1 MVFPT
6 YICATTQRPDII
18 LVSDSTKAVIMVELT
33 SPSEENIQQRNLD
46 KRKKYESLIEQ
57 CQLNNWKANLF
68 CVEVGA
74 RGFVA
79 DSFFGA
85 MKKLGL
91 KNCEVKEMRR
101 IISSTALRCSYSIY
115 IQRNREKFVK
125 WKMDA

>member
-1 MVFPT
+1 M
-6 YICATTQRPDII
+6 
-18 LVSDSTKAVIMVELT
+18 
-33 SPSEENIQQRNLD
+33 
-46 KRKKYESLIEQ
+46 
-57 CQLNNWKANLF
+57 NNWKANLF

-91 KNCEVKEMRR
+91 KNCEVKDMRR
-101 IISSTALRCSYSIY
+101 TISSTALRCSYSIY